1 MPICDTA
8 LRFAQRD
15 LYAPRWSDAIIEE
28 AQRNLIDSGK
38 WNPERIRRRFQLIRE
53 VFADSEVAGYESL
66 VDLMRCHPK
75 DRHVLAAAVWG
86 NVDQIVTFNQ
96 KDFPEGAVTPYGIEV
111 VSPDDFL
118 LNVLDMFPRTAV
130 EVIKEQAADLRKPPM
145 SVDEVIAALSKC
157 GVPEFAQ
164 TVDNIIRAS
173 D

>member
-1 MPICDTA
+1 ME
-8 LRFAQRD
+8 
-15 LYAPRWSDAIIEE
+15 SE
-28 AQRNLIDSGK
+28 SV
-38 WNPERIRRRFQLIRE
+38 RRRFQLIRE

-118 LNVLDMFPRTAV
+118 LNILICSQGQQLKSSRNRRRTCV
-130 EVIKEQAADLRKPPM
+130 NHQ
-145 SVDEVIAALSKC
+145 
-157 GVPEFAQ
+157 
-164 TVDNIIRAS
+164 
-173 D
+173 

>member
-1 MPICDTA
+1 
-8 LRFAQRD
+8 
-15 LYAPRWSDAIIEE
+15 
-28 AQRNLIDSGK
+28 
-38 WNPERIRRRFQLIRE
+38 
-53 VFADSEVAGYESL
+53 
-66 VDLMRCHPK
+66 
-75 DRHVLAAAVWG
+75 VLAAAVWG

-118 LNVLDMFPRTAV
+118 LNVLDMFPRTAA